1 MRVGLVVRRLSPH
14 GGTERFTLGFARA
27 LAAAGHDV
35 TAFCRGAD
43 VAVAGVAVAPLG
55 GWAGRGRVLKAA
67 LLERAAARVPRGS
80 VDVLL
85 GFLRAPGF
93 DVLRAG
99 GGAHAAFLQGR
110 RPGLADRRELARDA
124 RALASAGTVVFNS
137 EMARRDALS
146 HHPLD
151 PERLHVV
158 RNGVDLQ
165 RFRPNPSSP
174 PEDRILF
181 IGHGWTRKG
190 LETALSALARLPRV
204 RLGVVGRDPNE
215 ARFRRRAAALGVAE
229 RVDWLGPVDR
239 VDALLPRALAL
250 VLPTRYDP
258 SANVCLEA
266 MACGVPVVTSGRDGA
281 GEILPEPWQ
290 VVARPDDAEGFAG
303 ALDRVLQTP
312 SLRSASRAAA
322 EAWPETRAHRAL
334 AHLAGVPLP

>member
-1 MRVGLVVRRLSPH
+1 MGLVVRRLSAH

-27 LAAAGHDV
+27 LVAAGHDV
-35 TAFCRGAD
+35 TVHCRGAD
-43 VAVAGVAVAPLG
+43 LDVPGVSVAPLD

-80 VDVLL
+80 AGVTI

-99 GGAHAAFLQGR
+99 GGAHAAWMDGR
-110 RPGLADRRELARDA
+110 TPGLADRQELARDA
-124 RALASAGTVVFNS
+124 RALRSAGRVVFNS
-137 EMARRDALS
+137 EMARRDALA
-146 HHPLD
+146 HHPLA

-158 RNGVDLQ
+158 RNGVDLL
-165 RFRPNPSSP
+165 RFQPDTCPAPGR
-174 PEDRILF
+174 RILF

-190 LETALSALARLPRV
+190 LHTALAALAHLPGC
-204 RLGVVGRDPNE
+204 RLGVAGRDPRPG
-215 ARFRRRAAALGVAE
+215 RFHRAAVALGVAD
-229 RVDWLGPVDR
+229 RVDWLGAIDR
-239 VDALLPRALAL
+239 VEALLPQALAL

-290 VVARPDDAEGFAG
+290 VVSHPDDAEGFAG

-312 SLRSASRAAA
+312 SLRAASRVAA
-322 EAWPETRAHRAL
+322 EAWPESRAHRAL
-334 AHLAGVPLP
+334 AHLAGVDLP

>member
-1 MRVGLVVRRLSPH
+1 MRVGLVVRRLSAH

-27 LAAAGHDV
+27 LVAAGHDV
-35 TAFCRGAD
+35 TAHCRGAD
-43 VAVAGVAVAPLG
+43 LDVPGLRVSPLG
-55 GWAGRGRVLKAA
+55 GWAGRGRVLKGA
-67 LLERAAARVPRGS
+67 LLERAAAQVPRGS
-80 VDVLL
+80 ADVTI

-99 GGAHAAFLQGR
+99 GGAHAAWLDGR
-110 RPGLADRRELARDA
+110 NPGIADQQELARDA
-124 RALASAGTVVFNS
+124 RALRSAGRVVFNS
-137 EMARRDALS
+137 EMARQDALG

-158 RNGVDLQ
+158 RNGVDLH
-165 RFRPNPSSP
+165 RFQPNTSAA
-174 PEDRILF
+174 PERRILF

-190 LETALSALARLPRV
+190 LDTALAALALLRGC
-204 RLGVVGRDPNE
+204 RLGVVGRDPNPR
-215 ARFRRRAAALGVAE
+215 RFRRAAAALGVSD
-229 RVDWLGPVDR
+229 RVDWLGSVDR
-239 VDALLPRALAL
+239 VEALLPRALAL

-290 VVARPDDAEGFAG
+290 VVSRPDDAEGFAG

-312 SLRSASRAAA
+312 SLRPASRVAA
-322 EAWPETRAHRAL
+322 EAWPESRAHHAL